1 MFNKILIA
9 NRGEIAVRII
19 RACREM
25 GIRTVA
31 VYSEADR
38 DALHT
43 QLADEAV
50 CIGKAQ
56 SSDSYLNMER
66 ILSATIAT
74 KAEAI
79 HPGFGF
85 LSENSRFVEMCE
97 KCNVAF
103 IGPSAE
109 VISRMGNKSEAKN
122 TMRKAKVPVVPGT
135 KEPVYT
141 VEQALEAVK
150 EIGFPVMIKA
160 SAGGGGKGM
169 RVAGNEQEFAKL
181 FETAQQESVHSFS
194 DNTMYLERFVENPR
208 HVEVQILADKYGNVV
223 HLGERDC
230 SVQRRHQKMIEESPC
245 IAISDDLRKKMGETA
260 VRAAKAAGYESAGTI
275 EFLLDQ
281 SGEFY
286 FMEMNTRIQVEHPVT
301 EFVSGV
307 DLIKEQICIAAG
319 EPLSVQQKDI
329 EIRGHAMECRINAED
344 PERHSVEGAKG
355 TSPCFLTMFFRNC
368 SLMLMFL
375 LEEQTQKEV
384 TRIFDH
390 LTELLGIEL
399 FQKLFEVILTDNG
412 HEFQDRQSLEYSKND
427 EVRTRIYYCDPNR
440 SDQKGALEKNHE
452 YIRYVLPKGTSF
464 EKMTDKTTLL
474 LLNHINSEK
483 RDSLNGHSPYEVS
496 RLLLDNRL
504 HKALGLAEIPADEVT
519 LIPALI
525 K

>member
-1 MFNKILIA
+1 MFGKILIA

-56 SSDSYLNMER
+56 STDSYLNMER

-122 TMRKAKVPVVPGT
+122 TMRRAQVPVVPGT
-135 KEPVYT
+135 KEPIYT
-141 VEQALEAVK
+141 VAEAQEAVK

-169 RVAGNEQEFAKL
+169 RVARNEQEFAKL
-181 FETAQQESVHSFS
+181 FETAQQESIHSFS

-208 HVEVQILADKYGNVV
+208 HVEVQILADKYGNVI

-245 IAISDDLRKKMGETA
+245 IAIADKLRKRMGETA

-307 DLIKEQICIAAG
+307 DLIKEQIRIAAG
-319 EPLSVQQKDI
+319 EPLSVRQKDI

-344 PERHSVEGAKG
+344 PERHFMPCPGRITDLHLPGGNGIRVDTAVYNDYAIPPYYDSMIAKIIVYDKDRRSAIRKMISALGEVAIEGVK
-355 TSPCFLTMFFRNC
+355 TNVDFLY
-368 SLMLMFL
+368 
-375 LEEQTQKEV
+375 
-384 TRIFDH
+384 
-390 LTELLGIEL
+390 ELLNQPD
-399 FQKLFEVILTDNG
+399 FQEGNITTD
-412 HEFQDRQSLEYSKND
+412 F
-427 EVRTRIYYCDPNR
+427 
-440 SDQKGALEKNHE
+440 
-452 YIRYVLPKGTSF
+452 
-464 EKMTDKTTLL
+464 
-474 LLNHINSEK
+474 
-483 RDSLNGHSPYEVS
+483 
-496 RLLLDNRL
+496 
-504 HKALGLAEIPADEVT
+504 IPQHYPD
-519 LIPALI
+519 L
-525 K
+525 

>member
-1 MFNKILIA
+1 MIQKLLIA

-25 GIRTVA
+25 GIETVA
-31 VYSEADR
+31 VYSKADK

-43 QLADEAV
+43 QLADEAI
-50 CIGKAQ
+50 CIGETKA
-56 SSDSYLNMER
+56 SESYLNMES
-66 ILSATIAT
+66 IISATIAT
-74 KAEAI
+74 GADAI

-85 LSENSRFVEMCE
+85 LSENSKFARLCE
-97 KCNVAF
+97 QCNIIF
-103 IGPSAE
+103 IGPKSD
-109 VISRMGNKSEAKN
+109 VMYNLGNKSVARKTMIEAN
-122 TMRKAKVPVVPGT
+122 VPVIPGSEEQIYDSKT
-135 KEPVYT
+135 GKKIADQVGYPV
-141 VEQALEAVK
+141 
-150 EIGFPVMIKA
+150 IIKA
-160 SAGGGGKGM
+160 ALGGGGKGM

-344 PERHSVEGAKG
+344 PERHFMPCPGKITDLHLPGGNGIRVDTAVYNDYAIPPYYDSMIAKIIVYDKDRRSAIRKMISALGEVAIEGVK
-355 TSPCFLTMFFRNC
+355 TNVDFLY
-368 SLMLMFL
+368 
-375 LEEQTQKEV
+375 
-384 TRIFDH
+384 
-390 LTELLGIEL
+390 ELLNQPD
-399 FQKLFEVILTDNG
+399 FQEGNITTD
-412 HEFQDRQSLEYSKND
+412 F
-427 EVRTRIYYCDPNR
+427 
-440 SDQKGALEKNHE
+440 
-452 YIRYVLPKGTSF
+452 
-464 EKMTDKTTLL
+464 
-474 LLNHINSEK
+474 
-483 RDSLNGHSPYEVS
+483 
-496 RLLLDNRL
+496 
-504 HKALGLAEIPADEVT
+504 IPQHYPD
-519 LIPALI
+519 L
-525 K
+525 

>member
-1 MFNKILIA
+1 MFGKILIA

-56 SSDSYLNMER
+56 STDSYLNMER

-122 TMRKAKVPVVPGT
+122 TMRRAQVPVVPGT
-135 KEPVYT
+135 KDPIYT
-141 VEQALEAVK
+141 VAEAQEAVK

-169 RVAGNEQEFAKL
+169 RVARNEQEFAKL

-208 HVEVQILADKYGNVV
+208 HVEVQILADKYGNVI

-245 IAISDDLRKKMGETA
+245 IAIADKLRKRMGETA

-307 DLIKEQICIAAG
+307 DLIKEQIRIAAG
-319 EPLSVQQKDI
+319 EPLSVRQKDI

-344 PERHSVEGAKG
+344 PERHFMPCPGRITDLHLPGGNGIRVDTAVYNDYAIPPYYDSMIAKIIVYDKDRRSAIRKMISALGEVAIEGVK
-355 TSPCFLTMFFRNC
+355 TNVDFLY
-368 SLMLMFL
+368 
-375 LEEQTQKEV
+375 
-384 TRIFDH
+384 
-390 LTELLGIEL
+390 ELLNQPD
-399 FQKLFEVILTDNG
+399 FQEGNITTD
-412 HEFQDRQSLEYSKND
+412 F
-427 EVRTRIYYCDPNR
+427 
-440 SDQKGALEKNHE
+440 
-452 YIRYVLPKGTSF
+452 
-464 EKMTDKTTLL
+464 
-474 LLNHINSEK
+474 
-483 RDSLNGHSPYEVS
+483 
-496 RLLLDNRL
+496 
-504 HKALGLAEIPADEVT
+504 IPQHYPD
-519 LIPALI
+519 L
-525 K
+525 